1 MRAALI
7 SLLLMLPSRASAQG
21 DQAEQPSISSL
32 RACVRAH
39 AADAQA
45 AGVRTPGEA
54 ENYFIRQCVPLVGM
68 SLNPNN
74 LPTKDDDRPLAPGI
88 YRKVIKD
95 EWSAFLEGANRR

>member
-1 MRAALI
+1 
-7 SLLLMLPSRASAQG
+7 MLPSPASAEA
-21 DQAEQPSISSL
+21 DQVEQPSVSSL

-54 ENYFIRQCVPLVGM
+54 ENYFIRQCLPLVGM
-68 SLNPNN
+68 FLNPNN
-74 LPTKDDDRPLAPGI
+74 LPTKVDDRSLAPGI
-88 YRKVIKD
+88 YRRVIED